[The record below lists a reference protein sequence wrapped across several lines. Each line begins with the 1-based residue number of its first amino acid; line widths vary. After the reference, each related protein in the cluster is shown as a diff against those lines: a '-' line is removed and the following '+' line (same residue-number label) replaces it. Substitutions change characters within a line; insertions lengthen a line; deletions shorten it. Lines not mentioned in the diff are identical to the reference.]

1 MRPPGESAPEAADRD
16 PASERVEVATIA
28 KAHGIRGEVLAVSI
42 DPSSETLGDVEHVW
56 IGDRRYAVV
65 SARPVGGAYLLAV
78 EGITD
83 RDAAAALRG
92 QVVAVARDQ
101 LDLDEDDVLY
111 ADLVGCACQLPDG
124 RPWGTIVAIELGP
137 QDRLVIH
144 DDQHEDGSPG
154 AVERLLP
161 LVDAF
166 IADVDRE
173 RRIVVVTPPDGI
185 PEDPR

>member
-1 MRPPGESAPEAADRD
+1 MPTPGEPAPEAADGD
-16 PASERVEVATIA
+16 AAADRVEVATIA

-42 DPSSETLGDVEHVW
+42 DASSETLGAVDHVW
-56 IGDRRYAVV
+56 VGERRYAVV
-65 SARPVGGAYLLAV
+65 GARPVGGAYLLAL
-78 EGITD
+78 EGLTD

-92 QVVAVARDQ
+92 QVVSVARDQ
-101 LDLDEDDVLY
+101 LELDEDDVLY
-111 ADLVGCACQLPDG
+111 ADLVGCRCQLPDG

-166 IADVDRE
+166 IADVDAE

-185 PEDPR
+185 PEEPR

>member
-1 MRPPGESAPEAADRD
+1 MRPPGEPAPEAADGD
-16 PASERVEVATIA
+16 AAADRVEVATVA

-42 DPSSETLGDVEHVW
+42 DPSSETLGAVEQVW
-56 IGDRRYAVV
+56 IGGRRYVV
-65 SARPVGGAYLLAV
+65 VAARPVGGAYLLAL
-78 EGITD
+78 EGLTD

-92 QVVAVARDQ
+92 QVVEVARDDLE
-101 LDLDEDDVLY
+101 LDDDDVLY
-111 ADLVGCACQLPDG
+111 ADLVGCQCQLPDG

-166 IADVDRE
+166 IADVDRD

>member
-1 MRPPGESAPEAADRD
+1 VRTPGEPAPEAADGD
-16 PASERVEVATIA
+16 AAADRVEVATIA

-42 DPSSETLGDVEHVW
+42 DPSSETLGAVDHLW
-56 IGDRRYAVV
+56 IGERRYAVV
-65 SARPVGGAYLLAV
+65 AARPVGGAYLLAL
-78 EGITD
+78 EGLTD

-92 QVVAVARDQ
+92 QVVSVARDQ
-101 LDLDEDDVLY
+101 LALDDDDVLY
-111 ADLVGCACQLPDG
+111 ADLVGCRCQLADG

-166 IADVDRE
+166 IADVDAE
-173 RRIVVVTPPDGI
+173 RRVVVVTPPDGI
-185 PEDPR
+185 PEEPR